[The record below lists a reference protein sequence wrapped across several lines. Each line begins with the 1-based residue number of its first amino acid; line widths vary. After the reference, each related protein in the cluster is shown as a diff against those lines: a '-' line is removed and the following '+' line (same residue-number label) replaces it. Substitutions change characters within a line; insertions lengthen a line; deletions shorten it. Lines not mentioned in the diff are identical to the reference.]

1 MAHHSELDTKRPTNG
16 LKAHAIVRRSPGH
29 RAIARSRAWPGW
41 PRSTPETER
50 LLLEVAHSGRWTVS
64 GAYTGQEPYERRFA
78 RAFADYIGTPY
89 SVPTCH
95 GSSSLVVA
103 LEALDVGSGDEVL
116 VPGLTWV
123 ACASAVVRAGATPI
137 LVDIDPAT
145 LCMDAE
151 AARAQITDR
160 TRAIMVV
167 HLFCSVADLDA
178 FTALSEATGIPLLED
193 CSQAHGA
200 RWRGQHV
207 GSFGAAAAFSFQQT
221 KLLTA
226 GEGGAVTTSSASL
239 YDRMQQLR
247 ADGRRWTET
256 AIVGQLDLEEV
267 GEVNG
272 HNYCLTEFQ
281 AAVLLEGLQRL
292 DAENALRRA
301 NARYLKELL
310 AEIDGVDP
318 IVIPEQVDEETYYHF
333 CMRLRPDAFGGRDAA
348 EVGDLLTAA
357 LDLHVEAVDRP
368 LNDNPLYNPLR
379 SPRIPTDPAAR
390 RRLDPRRFDL
400 PTATNARA
408 TCITFPHRALL
419 GGEEH
424 MARIARALA
433 DARLAAWSCA

>member
-1 MAHHSELDTKRPTNG
+1 MAHNGETHTK
-16 LKAHAIVRRSPGH
+16 
-29 RAIARSRAWPGW
+29 WPDW
-41 PRSTPETER
+41 PRCTPETER
-50 LLLEVAHSGRWTVS
+50 LLLAAARSGRWTVT
-64 GAYTGQEPYERRFA
+64 GAYTGEEPYERRFA
-78 RAFADYIGTPY
+78 QAFATYVGTPY
-89 SVPTCH
+89 SVPVCS
-95 GSSSLVVA
+95 GSSALVVA
-103 LEALDVGSGDEVL
+103 LEALGVGPGDEVL

-123 ACASAVVRAGATPI
+123 ACASAVVRAGATPV

-145 LCMDAE
+145 LCIDPQ
-151 AARAQITDR
+151 AARAAITER

-178 FTALSEATGIPLLED
+178 FTALSQATGIPLLED

-200 RWRGQHV
+200 RWRGRRV
-207 GSFGAAAAFSFQQT
+207 GSFGTVAPFSFQQT

-226 GEGGAVTTSSASL
+226 GEGGAVTTSDAAL

-247 ADGRRWTET
+247 ADGRRWSQTPI
-256 AIVGQLDLEEV
+256 AGRLDLDEV
-267 GEVNG
+267 ADVTG

-281 AAVLLEGLQRL
+281 AAVLLEGLGRL
-292 DAENALRRA
+292 DDENALRRA
-301 NARYLKELL
+301 NARHLKALL

-348 EVGDLLTAA
+348 EVGDLLSAA

-368 LNDNPLYNPLR
+368 LNDNPLYDPLR
-379 SPRIPTDPAAR
+379 SPRTAPDPAAR

-400 PTATNARA
+400 PNATDARA

-424 MARIARALA
+424 MEAIAQALA
-433 DARLAAWSCA
+433 DARVTAQSFG